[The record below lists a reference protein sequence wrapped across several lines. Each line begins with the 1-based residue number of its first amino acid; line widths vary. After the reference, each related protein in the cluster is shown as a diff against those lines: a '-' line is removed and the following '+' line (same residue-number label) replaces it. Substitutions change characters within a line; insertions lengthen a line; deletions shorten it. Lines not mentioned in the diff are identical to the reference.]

1 MWNDMMLGWNFP
13 LRLSAFL
20 ASCTFVVATSNEK
33 AGWYRLGQIAF
44 VLNSLRLLGRLLST
58 FAGQHWLDAFNN
70 TFYFPAV
77 FFDQR
82 YAGSLVYISGEKRCG
97 RTQHGSLIVEGT
109 DVEVVRCSSNGP
121 LGKK

>member
-70 TFYFPAV
+70 TFDFPAV
-77 FFDQR
+77 FLINSMLVLWFI
-82 YAGSLVYISGEKRCG
+82 YLAGNGADEPSM
-97 RTQHGSLIVEGT
+97 
-109 DVEVVRCSSNGP
+109 VR
-121 LGKK
+121 